1 MQAGAL
7 SNIFIPDMN
16 QVREDVAA
24 QSGGG
29 NGSGSWLRVNQK
41 NNPSMTVRFL
51 PPRAKNLPFILP
63 TAFHYVPTSEK
74 KVRVV
79 PCLKTINRSCPICVI
94 DEEAKAKIGDAQKRY
109 SFEGAKYGVSA
120 KQVFLANVMV
130 RAREAGPDGILG
142 WEGPSVFEMG
152 FTLYK
157 KIFGVS
163 YNPDSVRAALV
174 TKYPAFNIADPLNGY
189 AVQCTVANPPDH
201 YNATALTRKDGSV
214 VGGPI
219 FVDDPGNEQLMEAIN
234 KSQDLSKLIVVPT
247 IEVYEEAAE
256 ILQANLDAAVR
267 AMHGDTETVD
277 TGSVVKRRA
286 GAGNPRLASSETFD
300 VDDQLFPQDR
310 RGSVQAQPARSRS
323 FKVEDVEDD
332 I

>member
-1 MQAGAL
+1 MQAGTL

-16 QVREDVAA
+16 QVREEVSA

-29 NGSGSWLRVNQK
+29 GGSGGWLRINQK
-41 NNPSMTVRFL
+41 NPSMTVRFL
-51 PPRAKNLPFILP
+51 PPRAKNIPFILP
-63 TAFHYVPTSEK
+63 TAFHYVPTPEK
-74 KVRVV
+74 KVKVV
-79 PCLKTINRSCPICVI
+79 PCLKTINRPCPICAI

-109 SFEGAKYGVSA
+109 SFEGAKYGVGA

-142 WEGPSVFEMG
+142 WEGPSVFEMS

-189 AVQCTVANPPDH
+189 AVQCTTANPPDH

-219 FVDDPGNEQLMEAIN
+219 FLDDEGNEQLMEAIN
-234 KSQDLSKLIVVPT
+234 KAQDLSKLVVVPP
-247 IEVYEEAAE
+247 IEVYEVAAE
-256 ILQANLDAAVR
+256 ILQANLDDAVR
-267 AMHGDTETVD
+267 AMHGDAGGMD
-277 TGSVVKRRA
+277 SASAVKRRIGGGRTPA
-286 GAGNPRLASSETFD
+286 AETFD
-300 VDDQLFPQDR
+300 VDDEIFPR
-310 RGSVQAQPARSRS
+310 RGGGGVQAQPARNRS